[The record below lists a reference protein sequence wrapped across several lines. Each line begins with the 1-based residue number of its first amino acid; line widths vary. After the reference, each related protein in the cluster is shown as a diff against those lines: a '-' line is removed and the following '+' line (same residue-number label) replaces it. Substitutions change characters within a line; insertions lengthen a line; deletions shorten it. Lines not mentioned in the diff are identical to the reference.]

1 MVKNSLEPVWK
12 EDWEAVV
19 EEAMDQTL
27 DLDMWDKLLFNFNSS
42 SLFLC
47 LRWDK
52 DHVGADEFMGRA
64 TISLSKLTDHGKS
77 DQWVRILKFTLKTH
91 LVISRLN

>member
-12 EDWEAVV
+12 EHWEAVV

-77 DQWVRILKFTLKTH
+77 DQWVRIWKLTF
-91 LVISRLN
+91 